1 LNEGVNVPTRTIG
14 AVFGLLGVFLTS
26 VAANGQTPAPAI
38 SSAATT
44 RDIKFTSH
52 DGHAMLGRLTLPNTP
67 GPHPV
72 LVMVQT
78 AEAQAMEPQTRNAQG
93 ERVPVYS
100 LYRNNLTPLNIGFF
114 TYEGRGVFTSP
125 TGARQLDRAVY
136 DTSTLDN
143 KVRDGIAAVRVL
155 QKETGVDASQ
165 IFLRGISEGTL
176 LAVEIAASI
185 PNEVKGLV
193 LSGVI
198 GDTLK
203 SSLKF
208 MASGGAYMQHLG
220 HWDADRDGRISA
232 QEFETDPKGIRKR
245 MPATVVF
252 RTFDTDGDGFYTLP
266 EYLAASK
273 PLVDLIEAENFD
285 VIERWL
291 QATGAATVP
300 NPTRAWLKDHFSQPS
315 MWALVS
321 KLTMSIGF
329 FQGELDA
336 NTSAADVRVLEQ
348 QAKTAGKTNFEF
360 SYYAG
365 LDHGLGT
372 LEYFT
377 RGTPSPGYTAIFA
390 FMRLHSVSR

>member
-1 LNEGVNVPTRTIG
+1 MSTRPNG
-14 AVFGLLGVFLTS
+14 AVFGLVGVLLAS
-26 VAANGQTPAPAI
+26 VAAHGQTPAPVT
-38 SSAATT
+38 SSATTT

-67 GPHPV
+67 GPHPILV
-72 LVMVQT
+72 LVQT

-100 LYRNNLTPLNIGFF
+100 LYRNNLTPLKIGFF
-114 TYEGRGVFTSP
+114 AYEGRGVFTSP
-125 TGARQLDRAVY
+125 TGGRQIDRTVY

-155 QKETGVDASQ
+155 QKEAGVDASQ
-165 IFLRGISEGTL
+165 IFLRGLSEGTL
-176 LAVEIAASI
+176 IAVEIAAMI

-232 QEFETDPKGIRKR
+232 QEFETDPKGIRKQ
-245 MPATVVF
+245 MPSTVVF
-252 RTFDTDGDGFYTLP
+252 RTFDTDGDGFYTLA
-266 EYLAASK
+266 EYLAKSK

-291 QATGAATVP
+291 QAAAAVPVP
-300 NPTRAWLKDHFSQPS
+300 NPTRAWLKDHFSRPS
-315 MWALVS
+315 MWDTVS
-321 KLTMSIGF
+321 KLTMTVGF
-329 FQGELDA
+329 FQGEIDA

-348 QAKTAGKTNFEF
+348 KAKTAGKTNLEF

-377 RGTPSPGYTAIFA
+377 RGAPSPGYAAIFA
-390 FMRLHSVSR
+390 FMRLHTVRR

>member
-1 LNEGVNVPTRTIG
+1 V
-14 AVFGLLGVFLTS
+14 TS
-26 VAANGQTPAPAI
+26 VAAHGQTPAPATR
-38 SSAATT
+38 SATTT
-44 RDIKFTSH
+44 RDITFTSH
-52 DGHAMLGRLTLPNTP
+52 DGHAMLGRLTLPETP

-72 LVMVQT
+72 LVMIQT

-100 LYRNNLTPLNIGFF
+100 LYRDNLTPLGIGFF
-114 TYEGRGVFTSP
+114 TYEGRGVFTSA

-136 DTSTLDN
+136 DTSTLAN

-155 QKETGVDASQ
+155 QKEAGVDASQ

-198 GDTLK
+198 GDTFK

-208 MASGGAYMQHLG
+208 MASRGAYMQHLS
-220 HWDADRDGRISA
+220 HWDADGDGRISA
-232 QEFETDPKGIRKR
+232 QEFDTDPKRIRR
-245 MPATVVF
+245 QMPATVVF
-252 RTFDTDGDGFYTLP
+252 RSFDTDGDGSYTMA
-266 EYLAASK
+266 EYLAKST

-285 VIERWL
+285 AIERWL
-291 QATGAATVP
+291 QASAAMPLP
-300 NPTRAWLKDHFSQPS
+300 NPTRAWLKDHFSWPS
-315 MWALVS
+315 MWALVTR
-321 KLTMSIGF
+321 LTMRIGF
-329 FQGELDA
+329 FQGELDV

-348 QAKTAGKTNFEF
+348 QAKTAGQTNLEF

-372 LEYFT
+372 SEYFM
-377 RGTPSPGYTAIFA
+377 RGTPSAGYAAMFA
-390 FMRLHSVSR
+390 FMQRHTVRR

>member
-1 LNEGVNVPTRTIG
+1 MSATSS
-14 AVFGLLGVFLTS
+14 AVLAILLVS
-26 VAANGQTPAPAI
+26 VAAHGQAPAPATSI
-38 SSAATT
+38 AATTT

-52 DGHAMLGRLTLPNTP
+52 DGHPMLGRLTLPATP

-72 LVMVQT
+72 LVLVQT
-78 AEAQAMEPQTRNAQG
+78 AEAAAMEPQTRNAQG

-100 LYRNNLTPLNIGFF
+100 IYRNNLTPLGIGFF
-114 TYEGRGVFTSP
+114 TYEGRGVFTSA
-125 TGARQLDRAVY
+125 TGGRELDRAIY

-155 QKETGVDASQ
+155 QKEAGVDASR

-176 LAVEIAASI
+176 LAVQIATSI
-185 PNEVKGLV
+185 PTEVKGLV

-208 MASGGAYMQHLG
+208 MSSNGAYMQHLG

-232 QEFETDPKGIRKR
+232 EEFETDPKKIRR
-245 MPATVVF
+245 QMPPTVVF
-252 RTFDTDGDGFYTLP
+252 RTFDTDGDGFYTMA
-266 EYLAASK
+266 EYLARSK
-273 PLVDLIEAENFD
+273 PLVDSIEAENLD

-291 QATGAATVP
+291 QASAAMPVP
-300 NPTRAWLKDHFSQPS
+300 SPTRAWLKDHFSQPS
-315 MWALVS
+315 MWTLVS
-321 KLTMSIGF
+321 KLTMPVGF

-348 QAKTAGKTNFEF
+348 KAKAAGKTNLDF
-360 SYYAG
+360 SYYPG

-372 LEYFT
+372 MEYFT
-377 RGTPSPGYTAIFA
+377 RGTPSAGYTAMFA
-390 FMRLHSVSR
+390 FLRRHAVSRASGRTEAGG